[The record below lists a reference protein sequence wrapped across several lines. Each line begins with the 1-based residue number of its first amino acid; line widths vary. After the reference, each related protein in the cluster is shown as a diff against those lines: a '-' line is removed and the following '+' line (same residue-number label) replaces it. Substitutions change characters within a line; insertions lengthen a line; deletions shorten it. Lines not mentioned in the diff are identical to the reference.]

1 MYNIL
6 ISGYYGFDNI
16 GDESILRTLVTSL
29 RERIPDCSL
38 TVLSHDPAATREK
51 YGVEAVERMS
61 PLAIARAVRR
71 CDMLISGGGS
81 LLQDVTSSKSLH
93 YYLAIIR
100 FAQLLG
106 KKVFIYSQGIGPI
119 EKDADRRATARALRR
134 ADGIVVVDKEKC
146 IGCKYCMMACP
157 YGVRSWSPSEHVVE
171 KCTLC
176 GQLTSVGEEPKC
188 VAACCASARFYGD
201 LDDPNSD
208 ASKALAAAGADSVHR
223 LKDVG
228 NGPQTA
234 YILSAKYAEWK
245 EEVK

>member
-1 MYNIL
+1 MAHN
-6 ISGYYGFDNI
+6 
-16 GDESILRTLVTSL
+16 
-29 RERIPDCSL
+29 C
-38 TVLSHDPAATREK
+38 
-51 YGVEAVERMS
+51 
-61 PLAIARAVRR
+61 
-71 CDMLISGGGS
+71 
-81 LLQDVTSSKSLH
+81 
-93 YYLAIIR
+93 
-100 FAQLLG
+100 
-106 KKVFIYSQGIGPI
+106 
-119 EKDADRRATARALRR
+119 
-134 ADGIVVVDKEKC
+134 IVVNLDRCTGCYSCEITCKMENDVALGEYWNKMLQRGPFGDYPNMTRYPLPTMCQQCADAPCVHVCPTGASYRDGNNVVLIDREKC